1 MKAAGHAVEVVKPGG
16 YARDVVRIVRHF
28 LHAVEQL
35 HHQRFHGLEAF
46 FHARAFFADLEN
58 FLFGFV
64 EHFFDGHALRVECL
78 GGNFVRGGNEFAQDG
93 AFPHDL
99 GIAADVAGTGH
110 KLCEGIEVDQSADFL
125 GLANALQGFKDGDD
139 VGGLAGVDELADGFE
154 HQLVFVPIKIAG
166 NQQVGHTVPGMVV
179 EQQPAQ
185 HTGFRFDGVGRY
197 AQLRQLR
204 IAAFIRP
211 IGIVAGRGVDGGI
224 VHGGMSVA
232 QKTMVGYWHDPAV
245 DNLMDKLCLVRGKYQ
260 KHSGLAMRR
269 GKKFCPHRGG
279 WQPRM
284 GRVAVQPL
292 GPVSASASAWV
303 RNFIRCSSCRLP
315 VPVPRPG
322 WPGHR
327 LFRCPQCR
335 HGP

>member
-1 MKAAGHAVEVVKPGG
+1 M
-16 YARDVVRIVRHF
+16 
-28 LHAVEQL
+28 
-35 HHQRFHGLEAF
+35 
-46 FHARAFFADLEN
+46 
-58 FLFGFV
+58 
-64 EHFFDGHALRVECL
+64 
-78 GGNFVRGGNEFAQDG
+78 
-93 AFPHDL
+93 
-99 GIAADVAGTGH
+99 
-110 KLCEGIEVDQSADFL
+110 
-125 GLANALQGFKDGDD
+125 
-139 VGGLAGVDELADGFE
+139 
-154 HQLVFVPIKIAG
+154 FVPIKIAG
-166 NQQVGHTVPGMVV
+166 NQQVGYAVPGMVV

-185 HTGFRFDGVGRY
+185 HTGFRFDGVGRH

-269 GKKFCPHRGG
+269 GKKFCPHRDG
-279 WQPRM
+279 WRPRM
-284 GRVAVQPL
+284 GRVAGQPL
-292 GPVSASASAWV
+292 GPVSASAWV